1 VDTARDKLIAEWQE
15 RLAAAEAADIPSL
28 SRPAWLARLQIRL
41 YRFLLSLY
49 GRGDWTTTTQNSP
62 PASDSEVASDS
73 VVFDSPSA
81 LPLAG
86 KPAKS
91 LGQIQAVLKSVAN
104 AQSAAPAAGPL
115 VHGLTPEHWVTIAV
129 ASTRHAHKA
138 FYAVEALH
146 RRGIAVRHY
155 AQGLRHVVEVRAGDF
170 EEAIPIVRQPPP
182 PPPPAQVRVVAERSE
197 PGPLAHLLPYAILL
211 GIALGVLG
219 GYFAAACVVLLQ
231 PDNASSLS
239 TNEALTR
246 LAFFGG
252 WFLGG
257 VFFVGCFYLV
267 DLTLAALRN
276 GQRARRDSRGSLATF
291 FTGLAW
297 KCFAAGVLIGPFVGL
312 FAVFVAGRSAAGN
325 EAIVFLGG
333 WIITVLA
340 GGALFLDRET

>member
-1 VDTARDKLIAEWQE
+1 MDTARDKLIAEWQE

-49 GRGDWTTTTQNSP
+49 SNGDWTAPRPDPDPS
-62 PASDSEVASDS
+62 ADS
-73 VVFDSPSA
+73 VIFDSPSA

-86 KPAKS
+86 KPPKS

-115 VHGLTPEHWVTIAV
+115 VHGLTPEHWVTVAV

-138 FYAVEALH
+138 FHAVEALH
-146 RRGIAVRHY
+146 RSGIEVRHY
-155 AQGLRHVVEVRAGDF
+155 AQGLRHIVEVRAGDF
-170 EEAIPIVRQPPP
+170 EEAIRFVRQPPP

-197 PGPLAHLLPYAILL
+197 PGPLAQYLPHAIFIGVSVGWMTGCLAAVCANLLVQPERLSNRSPNELLPW
-211 GIALGVLG
+211 V
-219 GYFAAACVVLLQ
+219 
-231 PDNASSLS
+231 
-239 TNEALTR
+239 
-246 LAFFGG
+246 AFVIG
-252 WFLGG
+252 WFLGAI
-257 VFFVGCFYLV
+257 FIVGCFQLL
-267 DLTLAALRN
+267 DFTLAAVRDRPRSR
-276 GQRARRDSRGSLATF
+276 QRSRAPLTGF
-291 FTGLAW
+291 FIGLAW
-297 KCFAAGVLIGPFVGL
+297 RCFATGVLIGPFVGL